1 MSYDFHKKVVI
12 LTGGGRGLGVGI
24 ARAFSRCGATLVIT
38 GRTEAPL
45 LKTRDQ
51 LMKEFHNEVLA
62 IVADGSREE
71 TVQSVVQRVIEQYG
85 RIDVLINNAQ
95 AGIHG
100 LPLEEQTKDT
110 FDLAFHTGVYA
121 TYYYMKAC
129 FPYLKESHGS
139 IINFGSGA
147 GISGMSGFGS
157 YATNKEAIRGLTRV
171 AATEWSKYGINSNV
185 ICPSVASDALLEW
198 AKTHQEEYKQV
209 LSTTPT
215 GQFCDAETDIG
226 GTCLFLASPAAKQ
239 ITGRTFDVDGGQNQR
254 P

>member
-1 MSYDFHKKVVI
+1 MSYDFHEKVVI

-45 LKTRDQ
+45 FKTRDE
-51 LMKEFHNEVLA
+51 LIKEFHNEVFA
-62 IVADGSREE
+62 IVADGSKEE
-71 TVQSVVQRVIEQYG
+71 TVQSVVQTVADRYG

-100 LPLEEQTKDT
+100 LPLEEQTKET
-110 FDLAFHTGVYA
+110 FDLAFSTGVYA
-121 TYYYMKAC
+121 TYYYMKSC
-129 FPYLKESHGS
+129 FPYLRESQGS

-147 GISGMSGFGS
+147 GIAGMAGFGS

-198 AKTHQEEYKQV
+198 SKPHQEEYRQV
-209 LSTTPT
+209 LATTPT
-215 GQFCDAETDIG
+215 GRFCDAETEIG
-226 GTCLFLASPAAKQ
+226 GTCLFLASPAAKP